1 MNKESY
7 LDEIQFILE
16 AVRKERQ
23 HAWWEVRWIFH
34 CDSRPAR
41 KLLLTREPKKYN
53 NWLLFSD
60 LLISWTMLLLILQIT
75 SCCKSFQSDFID
87 IKKNSPAEAVFQI
100 PSSLQKHCFFFCHR
114 TARSYNY
121 IYKGTALSAT
131 KHISKTFW
139 ANLTSAPTVS
149 IVTKKQ

>member
-1 MNKESY
+1 M
-7 LDEIQFILE
+7 LDERCAGYSIAI
-16 AVRKERQ
+16 VG
-23 HAWWEVRWIFH
+23 
-34 CDSRPAR
+34 
-41 KLLLTREPKKYN
+41 LLANYCWQESQKKIIIGFYSPTS
-53 NWLLFSD
+53 LLAEIAS
-60 LLISWTMLLLILQIT
+60 TMLLLILQIT

-87 IKKNSPAEAVFQI
+87 IKKNSPAEKCSI
-100 PSSLQKHCFFFCHR
+100 PDSKLSSETLFFCHR

-139 ANLTSAPTVS
+139 ADLTSAPTVS